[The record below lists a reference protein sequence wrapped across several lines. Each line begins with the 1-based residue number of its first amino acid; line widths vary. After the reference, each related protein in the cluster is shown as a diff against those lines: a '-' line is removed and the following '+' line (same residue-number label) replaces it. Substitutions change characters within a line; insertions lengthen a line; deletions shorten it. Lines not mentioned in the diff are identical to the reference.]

1 MTIEELLAQTVRL
14 REEAWQRL
22 VTPPDQEDLTER
34 EVTRTEYLMLA
45 KFAEQVESI
54 KIAQECKP
62 KVADLYNDFMEVASL
77 YRQNSEIMA
86 DVLPDYSR
94 GYNHAIDS
102 AIRLFESIMKVH
114 EGRRLL

>member
-14 REEAWQRL
+14 REEAWQIL
-22 VTPPDQEDLTER
+22 ITPPDHEDLTER
-34 EVTRTEYLMLA
+34 EVAIT
-45 KFAEQVESI
+45 KFMILSGMSEKIESV

-62 KVADLYNDFMEVASL
+62 KVVDLYNDFMEVASL

>member
-1 MTIEELLAQTVRL
+1 MTIDELLTQTVQR

-22 VTPPDQEDLTER
+22 VTPPDHEDLTER

-45 KFAEQVESI
+45 KFAEQVESV

-62 KVADLYNDFMEVASL
+62 NVSDLYNDFIEVASL

-86 DVLPDYSR
+86 DVMPDYSR